1 MKKRNLAL
9 LLTVLF
15 LLTTFAGCGSPAA
28 STPPA
33 TTPAATE
40 AATQPAASGVPAKVA
55 PGYENIM
62 RMVTNPQPDTCDPQ
76 KTTEFFCVNFMIFN
90 RLAEAV
96 TTGPGKTELI
106 PSLAEK
112 WEISDDA
119 LEYTFYLRKG
129 VKFHNGN
136 DFTAEDVKY
145 TFERMLWP
153 ETEAKNQDFVDPIV
167 GSDEVMAGTTKEL
180 AGLTI
185 VDDYT
190 IKMKLKVPFGPFIA
204 SMAAPAMGIL
214 DKEATEAA
222 GMDFGQVADKTIGTG
237 PYYFDKWV
245 LNDELLVKR
254 FDGYWDKKP
263 ELEGISWKI
272 ISDAETMR
280 MMFEAGELDVFDT
293 EFALS
298 QLEYFTNSPK
308 YANNIVAGDRVG
320 IYYLT
325 FNQQIKP
332 FDDVRVRKALQ
343 MAMDRQGLVDALN
356 GGRGTPRYGIFPA
369 GVMGYNPNLPEI
381 PYDVE
386 KAKALLAEA
395 GYPDGFEMT
404 IAHDS
409 SSTQALPRVELL
421 ASLLEDIGLKV
432 TIDSMDSATWFA
444 TRAEGKLPMYTTSWS
459 ADYNDPDN
467 FIYTFFAP
475 GNTLKRSF
483 NFNNPALSKR
493 IVDARAIVDPVARE
507 KEYQALEIAVIQD
520 EAAWI
525 PLYSVQHVFLVNDRL
540 QGFKPS
546 WNGWSDGWYYYD
558 GLRIEN

>member
-15 LLTTFAGCGSPAA
+15 VLAAFAGCGSPAA

-33 TTPAATE
+33 TTATTPEATE
-40 AATQPAASGVPAKVA
+40 PAASGIPAKVA

-112 WEISDDA
+112 WEISEDA
-119 LEYTFYLRKG
+119 LEYTFYLRKD

-153 ETEAKNQDFVDPIV
+153 ETGAKNQDFVDPIV
-167 GSDEVMAGTTKEL
+167 GSDEVMAGATKEL
-180 AGLTI
+180 SGVTI
-185 VDDYT
+185 LDDYT
-190 IKMKLKVPFGPFIA
+190 IKVKLKMPFGPFIA

-222 GMDFGQVADKTIGTG
+222 GADFGLAADKTIGTG

-254 FDGYWDKKP
+254 FDGYWDKQP

-356 GGRGTPRYGIFPA
+356 GGRGTPRYGIFPP

-409 SSTQALPRVELL
+409 SSTSALPRVELL

-444 TRAEGKLPMYTTSWS
+444 TRAEGKLPAYTSSWS

-475 GNTLKRSF
+475 GNTVKRSF

-493 IVDARAIVDPVARE
+493 IVDARAIVDPAARE
-507 KEYQALEIAVIQD
+507 KEYQALEIAVIQE

-540 QGFKPS
+540 QGFKPA

-558 GLRIEN
+558 GLRIVN